1 MKMRLLDLKVIDVAN
16 KFVGLRNKCHVNVC
30 ELFNEDCIITI
41 RLQMNR
47 ERREELGIHESEECT
62 KKHFQERFKVEGYK
76 KDE

>member
-1 MKMRLLDLKVIDVAN
+1 MKMQPMDLKVLDVAN
-16 KFVGLRNKCHVNVC
+16 KFVGIRNMAHVSVC
-30 ELFNEDCIITI
+30 ELYNGDCLVEI

-62 KKHFQERFKVEGYK
+62 KKHFQERFKVEGYQ